1 MYTSNL
7 CNISMEYVPIF
18 DGYLMAMY
26 PSKVA
31 AESLAEVAL
40 LRAQRHAREAKRR
53 GFSGKIY
60 RSWDFYME
68 YVWNMYG
75 ICMEYVWN
83 MYGIFILF
91 LGHKWII
98 YIYIN
103 GI

>member
-53 GFSGKIY
+53 VFSGKIY
-60 RSWDFYME
+60 RSWDFY
-68 YVWNMYG
+68 
-75 ICMEYVWN
+75 MEYVWN

-98 YIYIN
+98 YILMGSDGDVFSGSIE
-103 GI
+103 